1 MFLFLLFFLRAVRI
15 TQNLACRITHR
26 QRCQFEFSRQN
37 LNESFWEQ
45 EKKKTFGLANIHTD
59 LHIRK
64 QYLKKKKSKKVKMK
78 NETEKNGLIE
88 TKRG

>member
-45 EKKKTFGLANIHTD
+45 EKKKLLVSQTSTQTYTYVNSI
-59 LHIRK
+59 
-64 QYLKKKKSKKVKMK
+64 LKKKNQKKLK
-78 NETEKNGLIE
+78 
-88 TKRG
+88 